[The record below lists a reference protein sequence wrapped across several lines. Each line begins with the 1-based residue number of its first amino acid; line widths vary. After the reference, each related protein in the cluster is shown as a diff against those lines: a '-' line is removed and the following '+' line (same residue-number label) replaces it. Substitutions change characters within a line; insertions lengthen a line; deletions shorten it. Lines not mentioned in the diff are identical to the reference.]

1 MESYAPMNST
11 SAAEKAARK
20 GWSVPLEE
28 KFLTAADGIQIY
40 ATRRGTGDIAVV
52 VAHGITG
59 GHKHG
64 SHARI
69 LGWFEKYFQVIAIDQ
84 RGHGKSLGTCTLSH
98 LEVQDVD
105 AAMSWA
111 KELGAQKIVLV
122 GFSMGAS
129 SVVRT
134 AALATMRDE
143 NKEFPLYDQ
152 NLEVKNVP
160 NAVVSIG
167 GVSHWWYRGSRNMR
181 MMHVAVKYKLG
192 QKFLEKSGRV
202 RLGENTWPNERAQN
216 RQAIQPLDPADSV
229 AVIAN
234 RPLLI
239 IQGKH
244 DDYFPRHHGDN
255 LAQRAAE
262 VANSKSD
269 YWFETEMGH
278 AEAATTEALVD
289 RIANWILKSVDA
301 K

>member
-1 MESYAPMNST
+1 MSNPST
-11 SAAEKAARK
+11 AEKSAKVR
-20 GWSVPLEE
+20 WSVPLEE
-28 KFLTAADGIQIY
+28 RFLHTADGQTIY

-69 LGWFEKYFQVIAIDQ
+69 LGWLEKYFQVIAIDQ
-84 RGHGKSLGTCTLSH
+84 RGHGQSSGTCTLSH

-105 AAMSWA
+105 AAIDWA
-111 KELGAQKIVLV
+111 KEIGAKKVVLI
-122 GFSMGAS
+122 GFSMGAA

-134 AALATMRDE
+134 AALATLNNE

-152 NLEVKNVP
+152 GLVVKNIP
-160 NAVVSIG
+160 DAVVTVG

-181 MMHVAVKYKLG
+181 MMHLAVKYRFG

-202 RLGENTWPNERAQN
+202 RFGENTWPDERAID
-216 RQAIQPLDPADSV
+216 RTIIQPLDPADSV
-229 AVIAN
+229 TVIAK

-244 DDYFPRHHGDN
+244 DDYFPRHHGDK
-255 LAQRAAE
+255 LAERASQ
-262 VANSKSD
+262 VQGSKSE

-278 AEAATTEALVD
+278 AESAMTEVLID
-289 RIANWILKSVDA
+289 RIAAWIKKSVDA
-301 K
+301 